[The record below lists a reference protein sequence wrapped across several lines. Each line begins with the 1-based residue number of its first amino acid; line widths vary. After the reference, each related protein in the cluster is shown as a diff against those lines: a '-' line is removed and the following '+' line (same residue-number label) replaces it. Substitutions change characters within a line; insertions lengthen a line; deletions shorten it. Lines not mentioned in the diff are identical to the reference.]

1 MNAYT
6 VKNYMWAVIIAI
18 MAALALLTG
27 CSSAPVKTSQQQPYC
42 YTNKEVRVKNGTNV
56 SSETLVKC
64 SDDPVERIVIKR
76 AGMAENCG
84 WTSNWITLPNG
95 RQVNEKYIACITTD
109 GRWVRINPDPS

>member
-1 MNAYT
+1 MNSYT
-6 VKNYMWAVIIAI
+6 VKNYMWAVIIVVMTI
-18 MAALALLTG
+18 LALLSG
-27 CSSAPVKTSQQQPYC
+27 CSSAPQKTTPQKPWC
-42 YTNKEVRVKNGTNV
+42 YTNKEVRVQNGTNV

>member
-1 MNAYT
+1 MHPYT
-6 VKNYMWAVIIAI
+6 VKNIMWAVIIAI
-18 MAALALLTG
+18 FVLIALTG
-27 CSSAPVKTSQQQPYC
+27 CGSTPTKQSTARQYC
-42 YTNKEVRVKNGTNV
+42 YTSQEIKTKNSNSV

-95 RQVNEKYIACITTD
+95 RTVNEKYIACITSD
-109 GRWVRINPDPS
+109 NRWVRINPDPS